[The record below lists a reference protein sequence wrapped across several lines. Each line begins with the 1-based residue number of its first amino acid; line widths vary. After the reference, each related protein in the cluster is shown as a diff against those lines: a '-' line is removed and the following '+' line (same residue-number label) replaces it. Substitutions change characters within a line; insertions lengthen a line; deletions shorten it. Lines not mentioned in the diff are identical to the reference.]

1 MDTRKVLEM
10 GGGTLLI
17 SLPKAWAV
25 KNGVKKGSS
34 VAVDELS
41 GSKLIVRP
49 IERAEEKPSEIAVEY
64 TGDNLDA
71 VTNDITGAYLYGY
84 GVIRL
89 GGKSVISREDRG
101 KLKATLSRLIGLEI
115 MDEDSKHI
123 TVQFLLEPSAINPER
138 LVRRMSGILEGMIKD
153 AAEAVGK
160 SDDRLLSLVAERD
173 DELDRLYFLLV
184 RTIRT
189 ATIHPEIAEAYGL
202 STVDVLDYRVLASF
216 LESVGDA
223 MAELSKRL
231 HGVKLP
237 RPASKEYSACLSL
250 LREMNELATQSFL
263 SRRAGRT
270 PESYSKMANLSEEV
284 SSTLVRVT
292 QMPEAKGSQVV
303 ETVGALERASKL
315 LVDISDL
322 TVTARLVS

>member
-1 MDTRKVLEM
+1 MDARKVLEM

-17 SLPKAWAV
+17 SLPKAWAR
-25 KNGVKKGSS
+25 KNGVKKGST

-41 GSKLIVRP
+41 GRKLIVSP
-49 IERAEEKPSEIAVEY
+49 IEGGEEKPSEAGVEY
-64 TGDNLDA
+64 TGENLEA

-84 GVIRL
+84 QVIRV
-89 GGKSVISREDRG
+89 GGKSVISREDRAR
-101 KLKATLSRLIGLEI
+101 LKATLSRLIGLEI

-123 TVQFLLEPSAINPER
+123 TVQFLLEQSAIDPER
-138 LVRRMSGILEGMIKD
+138 MVRRMSGILEGMIKD
-153 AAEAVGK
+153 AAEGVGK
-160 SDDRLLSLVAERD
+160 ADDRLLSLVAERD
-173 DELDRLYFLLV
+173 DEVDRLYFLLV

-189 ATIHPEIAEAYGL
+189 ATIHPEIAESYGL

-237 RPASKEYSACLSL
+237 RPVSREYAGCLSL
-250 LREMNELATQSFL
+250 LREMNELALQTFL
-263 SRRAGRT
+263 TRRTGRSQEAYSRMADL
-270 PESYSKMANLSEEV
+270 SKRVSEE
-284 SSTLVRVT
+284 LVGIT
-292 QMPEAKGSQVV
+292 QIPEAEGSPIV
-303 ETVGALERASKL
+303 ETVGALERANRL